1 MKEIQTYQ
9 FRPQLSSVVPMSK
22 AAIFPQ
28 TPAIQLPTG
37 GDGGTVRAATG
48 YVTDALGLQ
57 CLNQPRFVTVP
68 KTENQDIVRILP
80 SRCINDCQQH
90 NYQNL
95 DCQEKLL
102 SERWIMTSSEYLYW
116 RDGTEMIYVH
126 L

>member
-1 MKEIQTYQ
+1 MPLSCPLRTLSIRVPAKKNTMKEIQTYQ

-68 KTENQDIVRILP
+68 KTEKITVP
-80 SRCINDCQQH
+80 
-90 NYQNL
+90 
-95 DCQEKLL
+95 
-102 SERWIMTSSEYLYW
+102 
-116 RDGTEMIYVH
+116 
-126 L
+126 